1 MSEDLTPTVLRLDEF
16 DAGPESMTRRWSV
29 FSDRVMGGVSHVRGV
44 MTTAYGRY
52 ALHLT
57 GDVSLEQNGGFLQAA
72 CSLGNPPGSGVD
84 ARGFRG
90 VVLSVCGAPGSYFV
104 HLRTA
109 DTRAPWQYYGAPLLV
124 SHDWMQVM
132 LSWDAFTPVSLA
144 TPLDVSCIVRIGIV
158 AAKTAFHAD
167 VALSALGLSAGD

>member
-1 MSEDLTPTVLRLDEF
+1 MSDGITPAPLRVDDF
-16 DAGPESMTRRWSV
+16 DAGPESLARRWSV
-29 FSDRVMGGVSHVRGV
+29 FSDRVMGGRSNVRGV
-44 MTTAYGRY
+44 MHTAYRRD

-84 ARGFRG
+84 ARGYRG
-90 VVLSVCGAPGSYFV
+90 VALSVCGAPGSYFV

-109 DTRAPWQYYGAPLLV
+109 ATKAPWQYYGAPLPV
-124 SHDWMQVM
+124 TGEWTQVV
-132 LSWDAFTPVSLA
+132 LTWDAFTPVSLA
-144 TPLDVSCIVRIGIV
+144 TALDVSRIVRIGLV

-167 VALSALGLSAGD
+167 VALSALWLSAGD

>member
-1 MSEDLTPTVLRLDEF
+1 VSESITPAPQRLDDF
-16 DAGPESMTRRWSV
+16 DAGLESMARRWSV
-29 FSDRVMGGVSHVRGV
+29 FSDRVMGGMSNVSGV
-44 MTTAYGRY
+44 MATAYGRH

-90 VVLSVCGAPGSYFV
+90 VALSVCGAAGSYFV

-109 DTRAPWQYYGAPLLV
+109 DTKAPWQYYGAPLPV
-124 SHDWMQVM
+124 SGDWTHVM
-132 LSWDAFTPVSLA
+132 LDWAAFKPVSLA
-144 TPLDVSCIVRIGIV
+144 APLDVSRLVRIGLV

-167 VALSALGLSAGD
+167 VALSELWLSAGD